1 MITDI
6 NQVRNKDTFR
16 DYKRYWLRL
25 LIEDTDSE
33 IYYLKELLTVKA
45 LWKQREG
52 MSHKDEKYLHRVREF
67 LLSGTVLTYIANKHD
82 YSFTKLWQ

>member
-25 LIEDTDSE
+25 LIEDIDAE
-33 IYYLKELLTVKA
+33 IYYLKELLHLKA
-45 LWKQREG
+45 LWKQRED
-52 MSHKDEKYLHRVREF
+52 MSHKEEKYLRKVREF